1 MKRKIWCFAAALA
14 ATTALTVPMVVSG
27 VQPVLAQDA
36 GFYAK
41 AAAPYKGTTIRVLD
55 EITPLQETLS
65 KIVPDFEKET
75 GIKVEWELL
84 NHFEVINKGQADMLS
99 GRGHYDAIM
108 LHGAQLGPMLS
119 AGVIMPLDKF
129 VADPKLSDPG
139 LNAADFIQAPYKT
152 TAFSDGKQY
161 GFINWNYNHVYWA
174 RADLLNNPEEK
185 AAFKAKYGY
194 DLAPAKTIEQMRDI
208 AEFFTRKKG
217 EKLAGVPLTSD
228 FYGIV
233 LEGIKGGSTFSN
245 LWVNFIQNY
254 GGNLIDKDGKPV
266 FDSPQTVAALKMWR
280 ELWTFAPPGIAEY
293 SLVDVP
299 TVMGNGI
306 AAQSLAWS
314 DFVLGIDKPGVSPY
328 AGKFVYAPIPAKA
341 GNEAHRHADA
351 EPSVTVISE
360 ASKNPEATFLFLQW
374 LADKKQQDKLIEMGQ
389 GGVPIRES
397 SWAAPAIT
405 GSSNPT
411 LFAAMKSSLDVATA
425 RPKMEKYPEMFDAMS
440 GIAQQVGLGKMTP
453 EQGAK
458 EGQAVLEKLCG
469 GKSCTL

>member
-1 MKRKIWCFAAALA
+1 MSRYWCFAAALA
-14 ATTALTVPMVVSG
+14 ASTALMA
-27 VQPVLAQDA
+27 PVTPSQAQDA
-36 GFYAK
+36 SFYATAGK
-41 AAAPYKGTTIRVLD
+41 PYAGTTIRVLD

-65 KIVPDFEKET
+65 KIVPEFEKET

-99 GRGHYDAIM
+99 GRGYYDAIM

-119 AGVIMPLDKF
+119 AGVIMPLDTF
-129 VADPKLSDPG
+129 AANPKLNDPG
-139 LNAADFIQAPYKT
+139 LNAADFIQTPYKT
-152 TAFSDGKQY
+152 TAFNAGKQY

-174 RADLLNNPEEK
+174 RADLLNNPEEQ

-208 AEFFTRKKG
+208 AQFFTRKKG

-245 LWVNFIQNY
+245 LWVNFIKNY
-254 GGNLIDKDGKPV
+254 GGDVLDASGKPV
-266 FDSPQTVAALKMWR
+266 FDSPQTVAALKMWH
-280 ELWTFAPPGIAEY
+280 ELWTYAPPGIAEY

-314 DFVLGIDKPGVSPY
+314 DFVLGIDKPGVSPL
-328 AGKFVYAPIPAKA
+328 AGKFVYGPVPAKA
-341 GNEAHRHADA
+341 GNEGKRFADA
-351 EPSVTVISE
+351 EPSVTVISA
-360 ASKNPEATFLFLQW
+360 ASKNPEPTFLFLEW
-374 LADKKQQDKLIEMGQ
+374 LASKKQQDKLIELGQ

-397 SWAAPAIT
+397 SWALPAIKD
-405 GSSNPT
+405 SSNPT
-411 LFAAMKSSLDVATA
+411 LFSAMKSSLDVATA

-458 EGQAVLEKLCG
+458 EGQAFLVKLCG

>member
-14 ATTALTVPMVVSG
+14 ATTALSASALHPAM
-27 VQPVLAQDA
+27 AQDA
-36 GFYAK
+36 SFYAE
-41 AAAPYKGTTIRVLD
+41 AAKPYKGTTIRVLD

-99 GRGHYDAIM
+99 GRGYYDAIM
-108 LHGAQLGPMLS
+108 LHGSQLGPMLS
-119 AGVIMPLDKF
+119 AGVIAPIDAYVANAKL
-129 VADPKLSDPG
+129 ADPAMNDH
-139 LNAADFIQAPYKT
+139 DFIQTPYKT
-152 TAFSDGKQY
+152 TAFSGGKQY

-174 RADLLNNPEEK
+174 RADLLNNPEEQ

-208 AEFFTRKKG
+208 AQFFTRKKG
-217 EKLAGVPLTSD
+217 ALLAGKPLESD

-254 GGNLIDKDGKPV
+254 GGDVLDKDGKPV
-266 FDSPQTVAALKMWR
+266 FDSPQTVAALTMWR
-280 ELWTFAPPGIAEY
+280 ELWTYAPPGIAEY

-328 AGKFVYAPIPAKA
+328 AGKFVYAPVPAKA
-341 GNEAHRHADA
+341 GNEAKRHADA
-351 EPSVTVISE
+351 EPSVTVISA
-360 ASKNPEATFLFLQW
+360 ASKNPEATFLFLEW
-374 LADKKQQDKLIEMGQ
+374 LASKRQQDKLIEMGQ

-397 SWAAPAIT
+397 SWALPAIKDA
-405 GSSNPT
+405 SNST
-411 LFAAMKSSLDVATA
+411 LFAAMKSSLAVASA

-453 EQGAK
+453 EEGAK
-458 EGQAVLEKLCG
+458 QGQAILVKLCG
-469 GKSCTL
+469 GKSCTI

>member
-1 MKRKIWCFAAALA
+1 MKRRFWCFAAALA
-14 ATTALTVPMVVSG
+14 ATTALTAPMFAT
-27 VQPVLAQDA
+27 PATAQDTS
-36 GFYAK
+36 FYAT
-41 AAAPYKGTTIRVLD
+41 AAVPYKGTTIRVLD

-65 KIVPDFEKET
+65 KIVPEFEKET

-119 AGVIMPLDKF
+119 AEAIMPLDKF

-139 LNAADFIQAPYKT
+139 LNAADFIATPYKT
-152 TAFSDGKQY
+152 TAFFDGKQY

-174 RADLLNNPEEK
+174 REDLLSNPEEMK
-185 AAFKAKYGY
+185 AFKAKYGY
-194 DLAPAKTIEQMRDI
+194 DLGPAKTIEQMRDI

-217 EKLAGVPLTSD
+217 EKLAGKPLESD

-245 LWVNFIQNY
+245 LWVNFIENY
-254 GGNLIDKDGKPV
+254 GGELIDDKGMPA
-266 FDSPQTVAALKMWR
+266 FDSPETVAALKMWR

-328 AGKFVYAPIPAKA
+328 AGKFIYAPIPAKA

-351 EPSVTVISE
+351 EPSVTVINAASE
-360 ASKNPEATFLFLQW
+360 HPEATFLFLEW
-374 LADKKQQDKLIEMGQ
+374 LASKKQQDKLIEMGQ

-397 SWAAPAIT
+397 SWALPAIKD
-405 GSSNPT
+405 SSNPT

-425 RPKMEKYPEMFDAMS
+425 RPKMEKYPEIIDAMS
-440 GIAQQVGLGKMTP
+440 GIAQEVGLGQMTP
-453 EQGAK
+453 EEGAK
-458 EGQAVLEKLCG
+458 AGQAALEKLCG
-469 GKSCTL
+469 GKSCTLAE